1 MVHNCLHRQC
11 GGSQGGCTHTG
22 GCTVHTWSCTGG
34 CTVYIVYSVH
44 RELHRGVHRGET
56 MTERVRGSSAALL
69 FYYSA
74 S

>member
-11 GGSQGGCTHTG
+11 GGSQGGLHTHRE
-22 GCTVHTWSCTGG
+22 VHSA
-34 CTVYIVYSVH
+34 H
-44 RELHRGVHRGET
+44 RELHRGVHRGGAQYTGGCTVHRGET